1 MIMSPYKFSWNSC
14 VARIRFCALLLV
26 LAFAGC
32 GGGVDSG
39 GTGAQASSASGPITG
54 FGSVIVSG
62 VHFDDSRASITD
74 ADGNTRTRDSLK
86 LGMITFIRGSALVVD
101 STATRSNA
109 TSIVLS
115 SALVGPV
122 DNIDANARTITVLS
136 QTVEVK
142 ATTVFDDSLN
152 GGLATLAA
160 NDVIEVYALI
170 DASNN
175 HYIATR
181 IERKAG
187 VSAYELRGVVSN
199 LDTRINAFNI
209 GNLRIS
215 YAGISPGNTPAALGN
230 GRLLRVKMQVSTGN
244 PVRIATQLQEGAA
257 NLADQDEAR
266 IEGLITNFVSV
277 RQFSV
282 EGVNIDASQA
292 VLSGNGRGLG
302 VGTRVEIEGVVR
314 SGVLVATKVKSKTD
328 GDIESEGFELDGTI
342 TAIDVVNRILVL
354 RGVSVDYSGP
364 VDFRDVT
371 IADLAV
377 GRDVKIKGTLL
388 ADGTGLQAVRIKF
401 DH

>member
-152 GGLATLAA
+152 DGLATLAA

-364 VDFRDVT
+364 VDFRDGT